1 MLAVSRYIIHEVH
14 KEFKVIGATVEPSLQ
29 VPVIDDFAKK
39 LIEETHKSFGMST
52 SLKNT
57 KFEDGHS
64 TPFHT
69 GLTNYLD
76 LETEDDFYSY
86 TINSLNDLKERIE
99 NEQFATGGYYLF
111 ADYHFDARRYVSAIL
126 LRKKSGINFQKV
138 NNVFRPVEGE
148 TLNIEKIAMG
158 FRLNY
163 GIFISD
169 DPDKNYV
176 ALITTQQ
183 DKLSGYFRKWVQAA
197 GIISNDKNTS
207 ALVKIINS
215 IDIPVDENGA
225 SKYPSREEMKKAFYD
240 VVEQS
245 PGKSVNLMQLSQ
257 YFYGEAQEQYISEYA
272 QQNSITIDTEFKRSS
287 TVLKKLITIRAKTP
301 GIELNVD
308 YDKLNANEVDVQDNI
323 VIIRSQAI
331 VDQINQQRNEQ

>member
-1 MLAVSRYIIHEVH
+1 MLAVTRYIIHEVH
-14 KEFKVIGATVEPSLQ
+14 KEFKTTGATVEPSQQ
-29 VPVIDDFAKK
+29 VPEIDDFAKK
-39 LIEETHKSFGMST
+39 LIEETHKSFGMSS

-64 TPFHT
+64 TAFHT
-69 GLTNYLD
+69 GITNYLTFGN
-76 LETEDDFYSY
+76 EAEFYSY

-111 ADYHFDARRYVSAIL
+111 ADYHYDARRYVSAIL

-138 NNVFRPVEGE
+138 NNVFKPVEGE

-158 FRLNY
+158 FRLNH

-169 DPDKNYV
+169 EPDKNYI

-207 ALVKIINS
+207 ALVKIVNS
-215 IDIPVDENGA
+215 IPIPSDENDVP
-225 SKYPSREEMKKAFYD
+225 KYSSREELKKAFYD

-245 PGKSVNLMQLSQ
+245 PDKSVNLMQLSD
-257 YFYGEAQEQYISEYA
+257 YFFGEAQSQYIADYA
-272 QQNSITIDTEFKRSS
+272 Q
-287 TVLKKLITIRAKTP
+287 
-301 GIELNVD
+301 
-308 YDKLNANEVDVQDNI
+308 
-323 VIIRSQAI
+323 
-331 VDQINQQRNEQ
+331 